1 MAQWVY
7 GKLED
12 ILPYL
17 KEYANEF
24 VGEFD
29 LFGIAMELLEYSPEH
44 NGFIEVGLDWVD
56 VFQRHEVIR

>member
-17 KEYANEF
+17 KEYASEF
-24 VGEFD
+24 VDEFD

-44 NGFIEVGLDWVD
+44 NGFIEVGLEWAG

>member
-7 GKLED
+7 SKLED

-17 KEYANEF
+17 KEYASEF

-29 LFGIAMELLEYSPEH
+29 LFGIARI
-44 NGFIEVGLDWVD
+44 FT
-56 VFQRHEVIR
+56 

>member
-17 KEYANEF
+17 KEYASEF

-29 LFGIAMELLEYSPEH
+29 LFGVAMELLEYSPEH
-44 NGFIEVGLDWVD
+44 NGFVEVGLDWAET
-56 VFQRHEVIR
+56 FQRHEVIH